1 MVACV
6 VDASVA
12 GVADASVVGVVGA
25 VGVAV
30 LALAEVEAGS
40 EETVPTSS
48 LTTGAFANGSD
59 AGADAAVFCGTVT

>member
-12 GVADASVVGVVGA
+12 GVADASVVGV